1 MIGTLPSIIPK
12 LTMVVSRRYSPPGGR
27 TGPSAVMPPNSNR
40 GGRPPTVDKP
50 HCNGT
55 TCSNPQG
62 RLAADIGRL
71 KTRRVMLKIGAWK
84 VRTLN
89 KPGRYDN
96 LKREMKT
103 MQLDILV
110 IAETRWTGDGILE
123 DETYMMIYSRGEKH

>member
-1 MIGTLPSIIPK
+1 
-12 LTMVVSRRYSPPGGR
+12 
-27 TGPSAVMPPNSNR
+27 
-40 GGRPPTVDKP
+40 
-50 HCNGT
+50 
-55 TCSNPQG
+55 
-62 RLAADIGRL
+62 
-71 KTRRVMLKIGAWK
+71 MLKIGTWN

-123 DETYMMIYSRGEKH
+123 DETYMMIYSREEKH